1 MDYSKII
8 QDLQQATLFDLYRLN
23 IAIGQQLDN
32 PQRID
37 EIKNRLKPGQIIRY
51 FNSTEN
57 RLVEATVLKL
67 KRTQLSVRNTH
78 DQVLWLIPFYMVN
91 LDHADTDLI
100 VPTKMGLNKSQLKV
114 GDIVVYPDRQNN
126 DIHGQV
132 IRLNPK
138 TATIKTDAGAQWR
151 VAYEWLS
158 LVIDGERASSPRL
171 IEGRVVDKKD
181 TSL

>member
-8 QDLQQATLFDLYRLN
+8 QELQQATMFDLYRLN

-37 EIKNRLKPGQIIRY
+37 EIKSRLKPGQTIRY

-78 DQVLWLIPFYMVN
+78 DQVLWLIPFYTVN
-91 LDHADTDLI
+91 LEDVDTDLA
-100 VPTKMGLNKSQLKV
+100 VPAKMGLDKSQLKV
-114 GDIVVYPDRQNN
+114 GDVVVYPDRQNN
-126 DIHGQV
+126 DVHGQV

-138 TATIKTDAGAQWR
+138 TATIKTEAGAEWR

-158 LVIDGERASSPRL
+158 LVIDGVRASPHL
-171 IEGRVVDKKD
+171 IEGRVVNRKD
-181 TSL
+181 TTS

>member
-8 QDLQQATLFDLYRLN
+8 QELQQATLFDLYRLN
-23 IAIGQQLDN
+23 IAIGQQMDN

-37 EIKNRLKPGQIIRY
+37 EVKNRLKPGQTIRY

-78 DQVLWLIPFYMVN
+78 DQVRWSIPFYAVN
-91 LDHADTDLI
+91 LDHVDTDLV
-100 VPTKMGLNKSQLKV
+100 VPAKMGLDKSQLKV
-114 GDIVVYPDRQNN
+114 GDIVVYPDRQNR
-126 DIHGQV
+126 DVHGQV
-132 IRLNPK
+132 IRLNPT
-138 TATIKTDAGAQWR
+138 TATIKTDSGAQWR

-158 LVIDGERASSPRL
+158 LVIDGERASPRL
-171 IEGRVVDKKD
+171 IEGRIVDRTGKK
-181 TSL
+181 